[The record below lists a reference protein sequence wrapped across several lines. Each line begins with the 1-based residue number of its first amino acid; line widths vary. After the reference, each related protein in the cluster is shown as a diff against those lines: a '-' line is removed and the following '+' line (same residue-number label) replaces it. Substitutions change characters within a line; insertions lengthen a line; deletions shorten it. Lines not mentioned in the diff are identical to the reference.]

1 MGQDWTD
8 WTAKSEVVHGMY
20 PLMISTAE
28 KWIAWL
34 VTRIFPRELG
44 FGIEVENY

>member
-1 MGQDWTD
+1 MGQD

-28 KWIAWL
+28 KRIAWL
-34 VTRIFPRELG
+34 VKRIFPRELG
-44 FGIEVENY
+44 LGIELEHY